1 MSQQNQTEG
10 FTPHPATQSIR
21 QQLGNQADQDV
32 GQALGIIQ
40 QNLQQTQGEQAGETT
55 AQPYVDDQMIQGI
68 ESLIAQCGY
77 SPTDGAQMI
86 ARNLAI
92 WAVQT
97 GGPRLGIQALAEMTT
112 ALHTQQKMRTP
123 EMAGGGGGGRDS
135 PTSFGTTGG
144 GGYGTSGSIGSGKPG
159 S

>member
-21 QQLGNQADQDV
+21 EQLGNQADQDV

-40 QNLQQTQGEQAGETT
+40 QNLQQQTQGQNTQG
-55 AQPYVDDQMIQGI
+55 QHIGIDDQMIQGI

-77 SPTDGAQMI
+77 SPQDGAQML
-86 ARNLAI
+86 ARSLAY
-92 WAVQT
+92 WSVQT
-97 GGPRLGIQALAEMTT
+97 GGQQLGIQALTEMTT
-112 ALHTQQKMRTP
+112 ALYTKQQARTP